1 MVAANP
7 RPRPRQPA
15 PSTARAR
22 STSTSTASGSERFDE
37 LETIGEGSYG
47 VVVKA
52 RDRNTGRMVALK
64 KFTDQELDAT
74 TQRELEAL
82 KRVQHPNVCALVAA
96 FTDPKA
102 GGRLRIA
109 MEYVGGGS
117 LLPLLGQFPRG
128 VRPWPRAR
136 SIIRSLSEAVQG
148 MHLCGVIHR
157 DLKPENVLLC
167 EAGGAT
173 VKLCD
178 LGDATWVTSGEPRT
192 SYVATRWY
200 RAPEL
205 LCRQRQYGAAIDVWA
220 LGTIAFELLSG
231 DAIFCEKTDAAQLAA
246 VQRCLG
252 PLPDIF
258 AARGVAIAPAEP
270 AASVAARLAA
280 ADAAAAATGSDGG
293 GAAELQSAEAFV
305 RGCLQLEASARP
317 TAARLLAHPFLAAP
331 PPRATPMRAAGGGR
345 LRAAP
350 AAPAAPVAPRSPP
363 RRSPAAGGR
372 RCETPAKEVEEEVEE
387 VLGEVTPPPPHQQQQ
402 QQQPHHQHASCR
414 PPLASL
420 PSAPRTLAI
429 SLPPATP
436 LPDDEVADEC
446 SSRNASPVWCGGT
459 PPRGG
464 LDGVTADA
472 AAGLDRSGLIGCAR
486 PRDRRQ
492 QPRRF

>member
-7 RPRPRQPA
+7 RPRPRQSA

-22 STSTSTASGSERFDE
+22 SSSSVASGSERFDE

-47 VVVKA
+47 LVVKA
-52 RDRNTGRMVALK
+52 RDRHTGRLVALK
-64 KFTDQELDAT
+64 KFTDQVLDPT

-82 KRVQHPNVCALVAA
+82 KRVQHPNVCSLVAA

-117 LLPLLGQFPRG
+117 LLALLGQFPRG
-128 VRPWPRAR
+128 VRPWSRAR
-136 SIIRSLSEAVQG
+136 SITRSLCEAVQG

-178 LGDATWVTSGEPRT
+178 LGDATWVTSGEART

-205 LCRQRQYGAAIDVWA
+205 LCRQRHYGAPVDVWA
-220 LGTIAFELLSG
+220 LGAIAFELMSG
-231 DAIFCEKTDAAQLAA
+231 DALFCETTDAAQLCA

-252 PLPDIF
+252 PLPDAF
-258 AARGVAIAPAEP
+258 AGCGAAVVPVEP
-270 AASVAARLAA
+270 AASVAARLATV
-280 ADAAAAATGSDGG
+280 AAASTPATDDGG
-293 GAAELQSAEAFV
+293 SAPELQSAEAFLC
-305 RGCLQLEASARP
+305 GCLQLEASARP
-317 TAARLLAHPFLAAP
+317 TAARLLTHPFLAAP
-331 PPRATPMRAAGGGR
+331 PRATPMRTVGGGR
-345 LRAAP
+345 PPMVPVTPIAP
-350 AAPAAPVAPRSPP
+350 GAPRSPP
-363 RRSPAAGGR
+363 RRSPVAVAR

-387 VLGEVTPPPPHQQQQ
+387 VLGEMTPPP
-402 QQQPHHQHASCR
+402 QPACR

-420 PSAPRTLAI
+420 PAAPRTLGS
-429 SLPPATP
+429 SLPPTTP
-436 LPDDEVADEC
+436 MPDDEVADEC

-459 PPRGG
+459 PPRSSLNGG
-464 LDGVTADA
+464 SGE
-472 AAGLDRSGLIGCAR
+472 AAGLDGSGLIGCAR
-486 PRDRRQ
+486 LRAPRQ